1 MLAGFASDTASKES
15 GLRTVRIFQAL
26 AFPVHSASTFCIFC
40 TSVTHK
46 GSGKPK
52 QINLQDVNQLQVR
65 ALAIVYAGSGT
76 TPA

>member
-26 AFPVHSASTFCIFC
+26 ALSAHGASTFC
-40 TSVTHK
+40 TAVTYK
-46 GSGKPK
+46 GSGKPE